1 MELTA
6 FRTLDI
12 ATPPRTP
19 ERELL
24 ATMLADAIECAA
36 GRVFDTSMS
45 DRKREQKRA
54 QAWFRGEDAL
64 LPFEYVCEQLDLS
77 PSAVRRAMRAAGV
90 CLRRQAYHRVH
101 VAAGRVRRVARAL

>member
-1 MELTA
+1 M
-6 FRTLDI
+6 
-12 ATPPRTP
+12 
-19 ERELL
+19 L

-90 CLRRQAYHRVH
+90 RLRRYQAYHRVH